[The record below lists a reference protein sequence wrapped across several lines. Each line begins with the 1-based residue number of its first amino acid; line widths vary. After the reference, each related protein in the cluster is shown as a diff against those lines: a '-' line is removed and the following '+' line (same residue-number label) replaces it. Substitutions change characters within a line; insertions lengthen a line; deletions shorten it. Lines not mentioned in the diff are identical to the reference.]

1 VPESA
6 GRSYVQQLL
15 ALYGAIPGVP
25 AHPRR
30 ADRILAEQLHRQRV
44 PLSLVRDAFVLAL
57 ARRTFRSST
66 ASPLAPIA
74 TLHYF
79 LPVIEELA
87 SQPCEPGY
95 LDYLRHK
102 LASVA
107 PQLVSHVDHQLSRP
121 AGHRLP

>member
-1 VPESA
+1 MPQSA

-15 ALYGAIPGVP
+15 ALYSAIPGVP

-30 ADRILAEQLHRQRV
+30 ADRLLAEQLHRRVV
-44 PLSLVRDAFVLAL
+44 PLSLVHDAFVLAL
-57 ARRTFRSST
+57 ARRTFRPPT

-87 SQPCEPGY
+87 SRPCDPGY

-102 LASVA
+102 LAPVA
-107 PQLVSHVDHQLSRP
+107 PQLVRHVGHQLSRP
-121 AGHRLP
+121 ADHQLP

>member
-1 VPESA
+1 VPQSA

-15 ALYGAIPGVP
+15 ALYAAIPGVP

-30 ADRILAEQLHRQRV
+30 ADRILAEQLHRRGV
-44 PLSLVRDAFVLAL
+44 PLSLVHDAFLLAL
-57 ARRTFRSST
+57 ARRTFRPAT

-79 LPVIEELA
+79 VPVIDELA
-87 SQPCEPGY
+87 SHPCEPGY
-95 LDYLRHK
+95 LEYLRHK
-102 LASVA
+102 LAPVA

-121 AGHRLP
+121 ASHRLS